1 MKSCFVISPIG
12 EDGSETRK
20 RADTIMEYIIVP
32 AVKECG
38 YEATRADQIA
48 EPGMITSQVIQRII
62 DDEVVVADLTGR
74 NPNVFYE
81 LAIRHAI
88 RKPFIQIIREGE
100 QIPFDVSN
108 TRTIYVNEGS
118 LESADKAKNSIILH
132 IKAIERSDWVS
143 DSPIST
149 AIDLQSLKQSDDPE
163 RRSLAEVLSA
173 LSEVRSEILNMDK
186 SIKNLHENIMLER
199 KYDKYYSKRIY
210 SNQDSLMES
219 ERAAASAQL
228 MQTELAIR
236 SSELELEKVGRKP
249 SEKEAIKSDELFQRR
264 AMLQQRIAILA
275 S

>member
-12 EDGSETRK
+12 EDGSEIRK

-32 AVKECG
+32 AVKQCG
-38 YEATRADQIA
+38 YEATRADKIA

-88 RKPFIQIIREGE
+88 RKPFIQIIKEGE

-118 LESADKAKNSIILH
+118 LESADKAKNSIISH
-132 IKAIERSDWVS
+132 IQAIEKSDWVS

-186 SIKNLHENIMLER
+186 SFRNLSENIMIER
-199 KYDKYYSKRIY
+199 KFDRNYPRKIYLSQNSDKETEREVTS
-210 SNQDSLMES
+210 SQLME
-219 ERAAASAQL
+219 
-228 MQTELAIR
+228 TELMIR
-236 SSELELEKVGRKP
+236 SLELELEKVGRNP
-249 SEKEAIKSDELFQRR
+249 SDKESMKIIALI
-264 AMLQQRIAILA
+264 QQRDMLRQRMASLA